1 MLAISKLDCLSI
13 FLTTFTQVKQKRPEC
28 GKILN
33 CDMDMEKVGHLLN
46 TQCFVIKKCIHW
58 GQFSYTQF
66 RIDLQVIYIVRTQ
79 NLNLKVSFNNNS
91 NTVYEFLPCI
101 DHYN

>member
-1 MLAISKLDCLSI
+1 MW
-13 FLTTFTQVKQKRPEC
+13 
-28 GKILN
+28 KILN
-33 CDMDMEKVGHLLN
+33 CDMDMEKVGHLLS

-79 NLNLKVSFNNNS
+79 NLNLKVSFNNNNS
-91 NTVYEFLPCI
+91 NTVYEFLPYI